1 MHYKSKE
8 KILHKIKDKLS
19 FYNNLLNLKVSFND
33 QNYSS
38 LTKTHPTYFRPT
50 RSEEPVMQLHL
61 KKYFLV
67 ILHFTNTSHKHM

>member
-50 RSEEPVMQLHL
+50 RSEATCNVATF
-61 KKYFLV
+61 KKVLPCDTALYK
-67 ILHFTNTSHKHM
+67 HKS